1 MAGSYEFRTH
11 RRRGLEVASV
21 VVAVASQFV
30 VLSCRGADAVRE
42 WTPADH
48 DQPPA
53 AEEAPV
59 QPASQPNLA
68 DVTWSANCQRCH
80 GPEGAGD
87 GPEAPMVRAPNLTRD
102 DWQARTSDADMA
114 TTIRHGRGKMPAF
127 ELPPSLIATLVQ
139 RIRAHRDAQ

>member
-1 MAGSYEFRTH
+1 MG
-11 RRRGLEVASV
+11 SV
-21 VVAVASQFV
+21 VVALASYFV

-53 AEEAPV
+53 AQQAPAPE

-68 DVTWSANCQRCH
+68 DVTWNANCQRCH

-87 GPEAPMVRAPNLTRD
+87 GPEAAMVRAPNLTRE
-102 DWQARTSDADMA
+102 DWQARTSDADIA
-114 TTIRHGRGKMPAF
+114 TTIRRGRGKMPAF

-139 RIRAHRDAQ
+139 RIRAHRDAR